1 MTGHAD
7 PAADR
12 STGPGD
18 DRSFGAAAGAR
29 PLADRPA
36 DLLFVNGAVRTMEP
50 ARRVAAALAVRDGR
64 IAAVGLDRDLR
75 PLAGPGTR
83 VVDLAGR
90 SLLPGFQDAHVHP
103 PLGGWALLTCDLHD
117 LPWDREAYLAAIAA
131 YAAAHPGEPWIAG
144 GGWGMPAFPGGTPS
158 RTDLDA
164 IVPDRPV
171 FLENR
176 DGHGAWV
183 NSRALALAGVT
194 AATPDPDDGRIER
207 EADGTPQG
215 TLHEGAAALV
225 ERHLPPFDQRQWE
238 AAILAAQRYLHA
250 FGITAVTD
258 AWVEA
263 HHVPAYRALAQ
274 RGDLTMRTSL
284 SLWWDRGGGLEQL
297 EWFEEARRV
306 AAGDRLRAST
316 VKLMLDGVLEN
327 FTGALLDPYL
337 DRDGRP
343 TANAGIDF
351 IDPARLA
358 REIAPALDAAG
369 FQLHVHAIGDRAVR
383 AGLDAVEAVRRRNGP
398 ADRRPHIAHI
408 QVVHPAD
415 VPRFGALGVGANMQP
430 LWAAWEAQ
438 MRDLTIPFL
447 GPERSLWQYPFR
459 SLQRAGARL
468 VGGSDWSVSTPNVL
482 HEVEVAVNR
491 VVPESRGVEPP
502 FLPDERLD
510 LESALGA
517 FTIGAAW
524 ANGLEA
530 ETGTLEH
537 AKLADLVVLD
547 RDVFDRGAGEI
558 GDARVLLTL
567 SEGEAVHVDPS
578 FSW

>member
-1 MTGHAD
+1 MTVRAE
-7 PAADR
+7 AASER
-12 STGPGD
+12 ATAESE
-18 DRSFGAAAGAR
+18 
-29 PLADRPA
+29 RPA
-36 DLLFVNGAVRTMEP
+36 DLLFVRGAVRTMER
-50 ARRVAAALAVRDGR
+50 ARRIATAVAVRDGR
-64 IAAVGLDRDLR
+64 IAAVGTDDELR
-75 PLAGPGTR
+75 PLAALATR
-83 VVDLAGR
+83 VVDLEGR

-117 LPWDREAYLAAIAA
+117 LPWDREAYLAAIAG
-131 YAAAHPGEPWIAG
+131 YAAAHPDETWIVG

-158 RTDLDA
+158 RADLDA

-183 NSRALALAGVT
+183 NSRALAVAGVT

-207 EADGTPQG
+207 AADGTPQG

-225 ERHLPPFDQRQWE
+225 RRHLPPFDQDRWE
-238 AAILAAQRYLHA
+238 AAILAAQRHLHG

-258 AWVEA
+258 AWVEQ
-263 HHVPAYRALAQ
+263 HHVPAYRALAE
-274 RGDLTMRTSL
+274 RGDLTMRTTL
-284 SLWWDRGGGLEQL
+284 SLWWDRSHGLDQL

-306 AAGDRLRAST
+306 ATGGRLRAST

-327 FTGALLDPYL
+327 FTGALLEPYL
-337 DRDGRP
+337 GADGRP
-343 TANAGIDF
+343 TGNAGIDF
-351 IDPARLA
+351 LDPGRLA
-358 REIAPALDAAG
+358 GEIAPALDAAA
-369 FQLHVHAIGDRAVR
+369 FQLHFHAIGDRAVR
-383 AGLDAVEAVRRRNGP
+383 SALDAVDAVRRRNGP

-415 VPRFGALGVGANMQP
+415 VPRFATLGVGANMQP

-447 GPERSLWQYPFR
+447 GPERSGWQYPFR

-491 VVPESRGVEPP
+491 VLPESRGVEPP

-510 LESALGA
+510 LDAALGA
-517 FTIGAAW
+517 YTTGAAW
-524 ANGLEA
+524 ANGLDA
-530 ETGTLEH
+530 ETGTIEVG
-537 AKLADLVVLD
+537 KLADLVVLD
-547 RDVFDRGAGEI
+547 RDLFDRGAGEI

-567 SEGEAVHVDPS
+567 SGGAAVHVDRS
-578 FSW
+578 FAW